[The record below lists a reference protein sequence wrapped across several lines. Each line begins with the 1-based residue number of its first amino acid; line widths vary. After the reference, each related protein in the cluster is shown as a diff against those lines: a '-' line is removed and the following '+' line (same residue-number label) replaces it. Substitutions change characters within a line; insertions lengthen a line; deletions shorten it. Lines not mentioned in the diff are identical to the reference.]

1 MTARKASMPMTRD
14 IRKWITEAIL
24 SVRRFAIIA
33 VALIAWSAGAQTNLT
48 LFMAGDS
55 TMANKPLVPAYPE
68 RGWGQLLPLY
78 FKSSVRVE
86 NHAMNGRSTRSFVTE
101 KRWKAII
108 DKLQPGDYVIVQ
120 FGHNDEKTNNG
131 VRVTEPFG
139 GFKQNFERFVREVK
153 PILATPIARRR
164 FDKDGK
170 FFDTHG
176 DYPEAIRQVAKEQA
190 VPLLELHTKTC
201 ELLKQLGP
209 EQSIKLFNYATPG
222 EYTKLPEGLKDD
234 THLNAFGATR
244 VCDLAI
250 EEIVVKVPELAAH
263 LKK

>member
-1 MTARKASMPMTRD
+1 MRR
-14 IRKWITEAIL
+14 RVTETSFRI
-24 SVRRFAIIA
+24 RRFALLA
-33 VALIAWSAGAQTNLT
+33 FALMACSATAQTNLT

-55 TMANKPLVPAYPE
+55 TMADKPLVPAYPE

-78 FKSSVRVE
+78 FKSSMRVE
-86 NHAMNGRSTRSFVTE
+86 NHAMNGRSTRSFIAE

-108 DKLQPGDYVIVQ
+108 DRLQPGDYVIVQ
-120 FGHNDEKTNNG
+120 FGHNDEKTNNSA
-131 VRVTEPFG
+131 RVTEPFG
-139 GFKQNFERFVREVK
+139 SFKQNFERFVREVREK
-153 PILATPIARRR
+153 KSMPILATPIARRR

-190 VPLLELHTKTC
+190 VPLLELHKKTC

-209 EQSIKLFNYATPG
+209 EQSIKLFNYAVPG
-222 EYTKLPEGLKDD
+222 EYAKLPEGLKDD

-244 VCDLAI
+244 VCDLAV
-250 EEIVVKVPELAAH
+250 EEIIGKIPELAIH
-263 LKK
+263 QKK